1 MNIFKY
7 LSVVFLFFLQPAH
20 STNLANFLD
29 NDDVYALSLTPSSK
43 LKTAITE
50 NLDGTYDYQWDKFT
64 VCYSPAL
71 GGQPELEMLE
81 ENLEWFTKVKRVPFF
96 DEKLYAKNI
105 EQIAKTLE
113 KINAEKKDGSLP
125 EQSSLPAHRNR
136 KVLGWISYN
145 QMLLERIFQ
154 IQDNFTAQ
162 TKGENLTLNNKGYRQ
177 LGVEFEQSH
186 FSFPKYSDFGLEGV
200 RGLFG
205 RIGSK
210 KCDRL
215 LFTGNELVFLV
226 LNEMKRGT
234 DGFATKYRTYGSEH
248 LLYGF
253 KNYVSADSSYL
264 NKHDVYYNNF
274 DALLSDANVIWQS
287 SDIYKAQKVSPLSL
301 EKVLVAETAY
311 SYFDELSQDIDKKNS
326 ELAEVY
332 ESGNGYFLGKRDTY
346 GVDYE
351 FCSIKY
357 MKNEETGFAVAS
369 QFFSE
374 QPKSSYIARD
384 LKSLF
389 NHVIKG
395 TKNCGIILAKN
406 SDLKLLEQPFERKN
420 IGLELLPVYKTFKE
434 YEIADKKITEEK
446 LQRKL
451 WEQELATQQRQVM
464 CGRILK
470 SLKAQCAE
478 SGENCL
484 RWQYVKDSCN

>member
-7 LSVVFLFFLQPAH
+7 LSVTFLFLLQPAH
-20 STNLANFLD
+20 STNLADLLD
-29 NDDVYALSLTPSSK
+29 NDDVYSLSLTPSSK
-43 LKTAITE
+43 LGTAITE
-50 NLDGTYDYQWDKFT
+50 NLDGSYDYQWDKFT
-64 VCYSPAL
+64 TCYSPAL
-71 GGQPELEMLE
+71 GGRPELEMLE
-81 ENLEWFTKVKRVPFF
+81 KNIEWFAKTKRVPFY

-105 EQIAKTLE
+105 EEITNTLKE
-113 KINAEKKDGSLP
+113 INAAKKDGSLP
-125 EQSSLPAHRNR
+125 EHSSLPSHRHKR
-136 KVLGWISYN
+136 LLGWISYN
-145 QMLLERIFQ
+145 QMLLERVFQ
-154 IQDNFTAQ
+154 IQDDFTAQ
-162 TKGENLTLNNKGYRQ
+162 VKDKELTFNNEGNRKLGY
-177 LGVEFEQSH
+177 EIEQSH
-186 FSFPKYSDFGLEGV
+186 FSFPKYSDYGLEGV

-205 RIGSK
+205 RVGSK

-234 DGFATKYRTYGSEH
+234 DGFATKYRTYGSDH

-264 NKHDVYYNNF
+264 NKHDFNYNNF

-287 SDIYKAQKVSPLSL
+287 PDIYKTQNVSPLSL
-301 EKVLVAETAY
+301 EKVLVAEIAY
-311 SYFDELSQDIDKKNS
+311 SYFDELSQDMNKKNS

-332 ESGNGYFLGKRDTY
+332 ESGSGYFIGKRDTY

-369 QFFSE
+369 QFFRE

-384 LKSLF
+384 LKALF

-420 IGLELLPVYKTFKE
+420 IGLELLPVYKTFRE

-464 CGRILK
+464 CGTILK